1 MDMDRIAEGM
11 RKLEEALVSCRPWID
26 DPYTRYSAKVTPVG
40 LTGDGRCFQVRTEW
54 TDEWNDPL
62 RPWVTERKT
71 HHGFALLDPETGE
84 TVSEWDET
92 NAMTET
98 EEENGP

>member
-40 LTGDGRCFQVRTEW
+40 LTGDGRCFQV
-54 TDEWNDPL
+54 
-62 RPWVTERKT
+62 
-71 HHGFALLDPETGE
+71 
-84 TVSEWDET
+84 
-92 NAMTET
+92 
-98 EEENGP
+98 